1 MSRCVH
7 VCISTP
13 DRWPQ
18 NSSKISAD
26 RNVQHLHS
34 FSFLFPL
41 SCLPLFHLLSAH
53 LLLSSSL
60 FYFILFNFLPSH
72 TFNVPFIF
80 LFFPPL
86 LFLSSLTFSPFPP
99 SPLISHFP
107 FLFPPAMFSPL
118 IYLSLLLY
126 PLYFLPFPSLLSS
139 PAAISS
145 PFLYHPFTTSL
156 FSASLLSFSSSLFCL
171 FPLVSYPLLLPLQND
186 VILFFTH
193 PLVFIFALFFHSF
206 LLLSLHPLCVWII
219 VCSRSPFASCALKL
233 ITFFS
238 NLIFTFYPFLLI
250 RPINCNCLMLLL
262 PILSIVSSPL
272 LSSPLLSSP
281 LLSSPLLPSPLSG
294 AVCCLTWITTFTSSE
309 APRCLAIS
317 KMQVAQV
324 RQGPVL
330 HRSLLGPSLHTQQ
343 ILHL

>member
-1 MSRCVH
+1 MFSTSTHFLSCFLSPVSLCFIFCPPICSFPLVYSTSFCLIFSHLILLMSPLYFFF
-7 VCISTP
+7 SLP
-13 DRWPQ
+13 
-18 NSSKISAD
+18 
-26 RNVQHLHS
+26 S
-34 FSFLFPL
+34 FSCLLSPSLPFLLLLLFPTSLFCFLQPCFLPSFICLFSFIPFTSYL
-41 SCLPLFHLLSAH
+41 SPLSSH
-53 LLLSSSL
+53 LLLPFLLLFFIILSVHPSSL
-60 FYFILFNFLPSH
+60 LLSCH
-72 TFNVPFIF
+72 
-80 LFFPPL
+80 FPPPSFAC
-86 LFLSSLTFSPFPP
+86 FLSSHILCC
-99 SPLISHFP
+99 FP
-107 FLFPPAMFSPL
+107 FKMMW
-118 IYLSLLLY
+118 
-126 PLYFLPFPSLLSS
+126 YF
-139 PAAISS
+139 
-145 PFLYHPFTTSL
+145 
-156 FSASLLSFSSSLFCL
+156 
-171 FPLVSYPLLLPLQND
+171 
-186 VILFFTH
+186 FFTH

-219 VCSRSPFASCALKL
+219 VCSRSPFAPCALKL